1 MMIEEERSMKKLI
14 ATALALTMTLSLST
28 TALAGGNVDGAGVG
42 SLDPID
48 VTAKYNDDATEPTVY
63 SVDLTWEDMTFTYN
77 ESGTRIWDPDTH
89 TYTDT
94 TSAGWDKVTAAVT
107 ATNHSNTAVTVSFTY
122 TPQGNTGVTAS
133 MSKLSFILDAGVE
146 NYPKGENIM
155 NMKKIGFHAGC
166 RRSGLHHE
174 HHCLCRRSGRRR
186 HRQLLR

>member
-1 MMIEEERSMKKLI
+1 MKKLI

-28 TALAGGNVDGAGVG
+28 TALAAGNVDGAGLG

-63 SVDLTWEDMTFTYN
+63 SVDLTWDDMTFTYN
-77 ESGTRIWDPDTH
+77 ESGTRIWDPYTH

-122 TPQGNTGVTAS
+122 TPQGDTGVDAS
-133 MSKLSFILDAGVE
+133 MTKSSFILAAGVE
-146 NYPKGENIM
+146 NYPDDASTNSSLLTIKGDTKPNSSVTAEGVT
-155 NMKKIGFHAGC
+155 IGTITVSIAAAG
-166 RRSGLHHE
+166 
-174 HHCLCRRSGRRR
+174 
-186 HRQLLR
+186 

>member
-42 SLDPID
+42 SQDPID
-48 VTAKYNDDATEPTVY
+48 VTAKYNDGVTEPTVY

-94 TSAGWDKVTAAVT
+94 TSAGWDKYTAAVT
-107 ATNHSNTAVTVSFTY
+107 ATNHSNANVTVSFTY
-122 TPQGNTGVTAS
+122 TPQGDTGVTAY
-133 MSKLSFILDAGVE
+133 MTKRSFILTAGVE
-146 NYPKGENIM
+146 NYPNDASTGSSLLTINGNSKPNSSVTAEGVT
-155 NMKKIGFHAGC
+155 IGTITVTI
-166 RRSGLHHE
+166 E
-174 HHCLCRRSGRRR
+174 
-186 HRQLLR
+186 